1 MLDLTFRNGLLI
13 GMLDQ
18 RAVYAIG
25 DTSVN
30 ISKEQAVA
38 IAMKYIQNYSY
49 TVPRKVEISG
59 FNVTEERTVTQ
70 LAPVLRES
78 DTLYPSWNVMLY
90 LNQTYP
96 GSVYALSV
104 NLWADSGEV
113 WGCYNQAGSGVIDN
127 TTTPESSDP
136 STTSN
141 TFNWE
146 IALTIAV
153 IISVPLIAAVI
164 KGKRK

>member
-1 MLDLTFRNGLLI
+1 MYNSFNLGCIKCLNFIFFFSDR
-13 GMLDQ
+13 
-18 RAVYAIG
+18 
-25 DTSVN
+25 
-30 ISKEQAVA
+30 
-38 IAMKYIQNYSY
+38 
-49 TVPRKVEISG
+49 VEIFG

-113 WGCYNQAGSGVIDN
+113 WGCYNQAGAGVTDT
-127 TTTPESSDP
+127 TTTPKSSNS

-141 TFNWE
+141 AFNWE

-153 IISVPLIAAVI
+153 IISIPLFAAFI